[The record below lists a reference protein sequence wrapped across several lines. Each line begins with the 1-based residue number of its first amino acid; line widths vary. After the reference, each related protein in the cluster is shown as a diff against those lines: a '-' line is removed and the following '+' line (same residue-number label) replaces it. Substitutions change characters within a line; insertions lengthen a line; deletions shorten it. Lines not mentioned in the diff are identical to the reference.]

1 MKRFVTLLMLS
12 LFAFASAYA
21 QTVSVDDIYSNQ
33 GSEITIPIKINDA
46 TSTAFTSG
54 QFVLEYDTSIVEI
67 LSVAVG
73 SVVSDPNAQLINN
86 NTVRAPGIG
95 EYRVA
100 ISTTVPF
107 TKGEGTLAVLTA
119 RVKNYGQ
126 SNLTLVNTLLNT
138 GAPASV
144 QNGLLNTSIPITIS
158 GPERLDQGTSGTY
171 SVSVGDL
178 NARNITSFQ
187 FTIGFDS
194 NLLNVGNITNGA
206 ILDGLST
213 ESSVLGSAVRVAY
226 GSQTA
231 LAGNGVLFTFEA
243 TANSTNTGTSVF
255 NFSNVLFNA
264 GTANGENTNVVTT
277 PAFGVMVQDYV
288 FVTLE
293 GNSLSR
299 TLGGTSAVD
308 IVASDLT
315 GEEVSSFQFVLDY
328 PETDVAIDS
337 VVFLTDLNANQTGQS
352 FDVNGVINGAA
363 ASQTLYAGAGSLA
376 RVYVRNLTKGTHR
389 LAFNSFTINTGT
401 PIASTST
408 IDLIVNNTAPTAPM
422 ILVPGAGDTVM
433 VAGLPTSTIVPAW
446 SAATDTEM
454 DTLNYTWDL
463 ATSMAFDTIL
473 LSVNTMADTSVTLT
487 NAAVEALLVANGIT
501 VGNSITLYHRAT
513 AKDGD
518 SMTAGAGS
526 AATFTLGV
534 VNTPPTATSILV
546 PADGDT
552 VNVNGLPTGSIVP
565 AWSASSDA
573 DMDTLNYTWQLAA
586 DTNFTTVLLSVPVM
600 TDTSITLSVGAVR
613 DLLEANGVMQ
623 GGSITLYHRAN
634 TNDGNVVVN
643 GNRAAATFSLGVV
656 NTPPTATSILAPA
669 NGDTVNVVG
678 LPTATISPTWSAS
691 SDADMDTLNYTWQL
705 ATDSTF
711 ATVLL
716 SVPTGMNSSV
726 TLTLDAVRNLL
737 EANNVTMGNSIS
749 LFHRANVTDSIVTVN
764 GNFSNAIF
772 NLGLVNTPPTATNI
786 VVPANQDTVSV
797 NGLPTATI
805 DPAWTVST
813 DADSDTVNYVWQ
825 LSADSA
831 FTNVLLNVPT
841 STDTTVS
848 LTLDAVKTLL
858 EANGLMRGQYISLY
872 HRANASDSKETTYG
886 NSAVATFELGIV
898 NTPPTATII
907 LVPAAGDTVN
917 VAGLPT
923 DTIVPAW
930 SAATDTEM
938 DSLMYTWEL
947 SASMTFATTLLSV
960 NTMADTSVTLTN
972 AAVEA
977 LLVSN
982 GVTRGQSITLYH
994 RVIARDGDSMTAGAG
1009 SVAVFT
1015 LGVVNTPPTATTIL
1029 VPADGDTVNVNG
1041 LPTASITPTWS
1052 ASSDADMDTLNYTY
1066 VLAADTSFTTVLLT
1080 VPAMTDTMVTLSVGD
1095 VKALLVAN
1103 GIMEG
1108 GSITLYH
1115 RANTNDGDVVVNG
1128 NRAAATFNLGV
1139 VNTPPTA
1146 TMITAPADS
1155 ATVNVVGLPTTA
1167 FVPTWTSATDA
1178 EGDTI
1183 MYNWQLSVS
1192 SDFAASSVLA
1202 DVAVGTDTLANLNLG
1217 AVDAILAGAGV
1228 NVGDTVRV
1236 YHRANATD
1244 GIAVTM
1250 GMSANVLLVRGVV
1263 NTPPTAADI
1272 TVPFNATEITI
1283 QGDPT
1288 APFTPRWTESTDA
1301 DGDNVTYT
1309 WQLST
1314 AADFSESAI
1323 LVNVADLTTEQI
1335 DLTNRAVADVLDAAG
1350 VDVGVPITLYHRAQ
1364 ATDGK
1369 VTTNGVAKTVILT
1382 RGTLTN
1388 IGEELPVE
1396 FGLNQNYPN
1405 PFNPST
1411 TISYQVA
1418 ESRMVSVKIYDMLG
1432 REVANLVNTIQPA
1445 GTYNISF
1452 DAARLSTGIYIY
1464 RMVSGSFTQTRK
1476 MTLMK

>member
-21 QTVSVDDIYSNQ
+21 QTVSVDDIYSNK

-46 TSTAFTSG
+46 TATAFTSG

-501 VGNSITLYHRAT
+501 VGNSITLFHRAT

-656 NTPPTATSILAPA
+656 NTPPTATM
-669 NGDTVNVVG
+669 
-678 LPTATISPTWSAS
+678 IS
-691 SDADMDTLNYTWQL
+691 
-705 ATDSTF
+705 
-711 ATVLL
+711 
-716 SVPTGMNSSV
+716 
-726 TLTLDAVRNLL
+726 
-737 EANNVTMGNSIS
+737 
-749 LFHRANVTDSIVTVN
+749 
-764 GNFSNAIF
+764 
-772 NLGLVNTPPTATNI
+772 
-786 VVPANQDTVSV
+786 
-797 NGLPTATI
+797 
-805 DPAWTVST
+805 
-813 DADSDTVNYVWQ
+813 
-825 LSADSA
+825 
-831 FTNVLLNVPT
+831 
-841 STDTTVS
+841 
-848 LTLDAVKTLL
+848 
-858 EANGLMRGQYISLY
+858 
-872 HRANASDSKETTYG
+872 
-886 NSAVATFELGIV
+886 
-898 NTPPTATII
+898 
-907 LVPAAGDTVN
+907 
-917 VAGLPT
+917 
-923 DTIVPAW
+923 
-930 SAATDTEM
+930 
-938 DSLMYTWEL
+938 
-947 SASMTFATTLLSV
+947 
-960 NTMADTSVTLTN
+960 
-972 AAVEA
+972 
-977 LLVSN
+977 
-982 GVTRGQSITLYH
+982 
-994 RVIARDGDSMTAGAG
+994 
-1009 SVAVFT
+1009 
-1015 LGVVNTPPTATTIL
+1015 
-1029 VPADGDTVNVNG
+1029 
-1041 LPTASITPTWS
+1041 
-1052 ASSDADMDTLNYTY
+1052 
-1066 VLAADTSFTTVLLT
+1066 
-1080 VPAMTDTMVTLSVGD
+1080 
-1095 VKALLVAN
+1095 
-1103 GIMEG
+1103 
-1108 GSITLYH
+1108 
-1115 RANTNDGDVVVNG
+1115 
-1128 NRAAATFNLGV
+1128 
-1139 VNTPPTA
+1139 
-1146 TMITAPADS
+1146 APADS
-1155 ATVNVVGLPTTA
+1155 ATVNVQGLPTVA
-1167 FVPTWTSATDA
+1167 FVPMWTAATDA
-1178 EGDTI
+1178 EGDSLN
-1183 MYNWQLSVS
+1183 YNWQLSVAA
-1192 SDFAASSVLA
+1192 DFATASVLA
-1202 DVAVGTDTLANLNLG
+1202 DVAVGADTLVNLTLG

-1236 YHRANATD
+1236 YHRANVTD
-1244 GIAVTM
+1244 GVAVTN
-1250 GMSANVLLVRGVV
+1250 GMAANVWLVRGVV
-1263 NTPPTAADI
+1263 NTPPTAAEI
-1272 TVPFNATEITI
+1272 TVPGDGVAITI

-1288 APFTPRWTESTDA
+1288 GPFVPRWSESTDA

-1314 AADFSESAI
+1314 SASFDSASV
-1323 LVNVADLTTEQI
+1323 LVSIADLATEQL
-1335 DLTNRAVADVLDAAG
+1335 DLDNVTVAGVLDAAG
-1350 VDVGVPITLYHRAQ
+1350 AEVGVPITLYHRAQ
-1364 ATDGK
+1364 STDGK
-1369 VTTNGVAKTVILT
+1369 VTTNGISKSVVLT

-1405 PFNPST
+1405 PFNPVT

-1418 ESRMVSVKIYDMLG
+1418 ESRMVSVNIYDMLG
-1432 REVANLVNTIQPA
+1432 RKVATLVNEVQPA
-1445 GTYNISF
+1445 GSYNISF

-1464 RMVSGSFTQTRK
+1464 RMVSGSFVQTRK